1 MVTESTPLRLDLDR
15 SSPVPLYHQLASAI
29 EAAIADGQLAP
40 GTSLENEIALAARLG
55 ISRPTARQ
63 ALKSLVDRGL
73 LVRRRGVGTQ
83 VAPAQIHRSVGLT
96 SLYDDLAGAGRR
108 PATELLEWQPVEASA
123 EVAAELEV
131 EPGAP
136 VVMVRRLRTADGE
149 PIALLTNYLPE
160 HLAPPAEDLERTGL
174 YECLRARGTQPAVAR
189 QRIGAR
195 VATAAEARALGEGAR
210 SAVLTA
216 VRVAFDDAGRA
227 IESGHHVYRA
237 SVYAFETT
245 MFAR

>member
-1 MVTESTPLRLDLDR
+1 AEVARRPGPAGAPPWCRHPGRAGADPPVRRADQPLRRPRGRRPPARDR
-15 SSPVPLYHQLASAI
+15 
-29 EAAIADGQLAP
+29 AAGV
-40 GTSLENEIALAARLG
+40 AA
-55 ISRPTARQ
+55 
-63 ALKSLVDRGL
+63 
-73 LVRRRGVGTQ
+73 RRGVRRGRRG
-83 VAPAQIHRSVGLT
+83 ARGRARRARGDGPAAR
-96 SLYDDLAGAGRR
+96 AGRR